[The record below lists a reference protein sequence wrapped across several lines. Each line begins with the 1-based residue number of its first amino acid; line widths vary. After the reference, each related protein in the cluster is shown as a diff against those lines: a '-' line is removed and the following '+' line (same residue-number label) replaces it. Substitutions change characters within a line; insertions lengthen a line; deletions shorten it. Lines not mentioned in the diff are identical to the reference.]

1 MEAVDI
7 IKNMGLVDLQPVT
20 GTLNLNGKAYK
31 VNKYSLK
38 YKAHFMKKYGLEKIM
53 QMCAGYDKEISQDLF
68 FAEVAYTLLDNRS
81 DFPEFDDFIDAFAS
95 TAEYKQLHDVIIA
108 VLGLKSG
115 LTRGEEAQRKQE
127 SENKKK
133 QKKRRGKKSRK

>member
-20 GTLNLNGKAYK
+20 GTLRLNGKEYK

-38 YKAHFMKKYGLEKIM
+38 YKAHFMKKYGIDRITA
-53 QMCAGYDKEISQDLF
+53 MCAGYDKEITQDLF
-68 FAEVAYTLLDNRS
+68 FAEVAYTLLEDRA
-81 DFPEFDDFIDAFAS
+81 DFPEFDNFIDAFAS
-95 TAEYKQLHDVIIA
+95 TEEYRQLHDVIIA

-115 LTRGEEAQRKQE
+115 LTRAETAQAEKERE
-127 SENKKK
+127 DKKK
-133 QKKRRGKKSRK
+133 AKKKKKKKRK

>member
-20 GTLNLNGKAYK
+20 GTLRLNGKEYK

-38 YKAHFMKKYGLEKIM
+38 YKAHFMKKYGIDKITA
-53 QMCAGYDKEISQDLF
+53 MCAGYDKEISQDLF
-68 FAEVAYTLLDNRS
+68 FAEVAYTLLEDRS
-81 DFPEFDDFIDAFAS
+81 DFPEFDNFIDAFAS
-95 TAEYKQLHDVIIA
+95 TDEYRQLHDVIIA

-115 LTRGEEAQRKQE
+115 LTRAETAQAEKERDD
-127 SENKKK
+127 KKK
-133 QKKRRGKKSRK
+133 KKKKKKKKRK

>member
-20 GTLNLNGKAYK
+20 GTLRLNGKEYK

-38 YKAHFMKKYGLEKIM
+38 YKAHFMKKYGIDRITA
-53 QMCAGYDKEISQDLF
+53 MCAGYDKEITQDLF
-68 FAEVAYTLLDNRS
+68 FAEVAYTLLEDRA
-81 DFPEFDDFIDAFAS
+81 DFPEFDNFIDAFAS
-95 TAEYKQLHDVIIA
+95 TEEYRQLHDVIIA

-115 LTRGEEAQRKQE
+115 LTRAETAQAEKERDD
-127 SENKKK
+127 KKK
-133 QKKRRGKKSRK
+133 AKKKKKKKRK

>member
-20 GTLNLNGKAYK
+20 GTLRLNGKEYK

-38 YKAHFMKKYGLEKIM
+38 YKAHFMKKYGIDRITA
-53 QMCAGYDKEISQDLF
+53 MCAGYDKEITQDLF
-68 FAEVAYTLLDNRS
+68 FAEVAYTLLDDRA
-81 DFPEFDDFIDAFAS
+81 DFPEFDNFIDAFAS
-95 TAEYKQLHDVIIA
+95 TAEYRQLHDVIIA

-115 LTRGEEAQRKQE
+115 LTRAETAQAEKERDD
-127 SENKKK
+127 KKK
-133 QKKRRGKKSRK
+133 AKKKKKRK

>member
-20 GTLNLNGKAYK
+20 GTLRLNGKEYK

-38 YKAHFMKKYGLEKIM
+38 YKAHFMKKYGIDRITA
-53 QMCAGYDKEISQDLF
+53 MCAGYDKEITQDLF
-68 FAEVAYTLLDNRS
+68 FAEVAYTLLDDRA
-81 DFPEFDDFIDAFAS
+81 DFPEFDNFIDAFAS
-95 TAEYKQLHDVIIA
+95 TEEYRQLHDVIIA

-115 LTRGEEAQRKQE
+115 LTRAETAQAEKERE
-127 SENKKK
+127 DKKK
-133 QKKRRGKKSRK
+133 AKKKKKKKRK

>member
-20 GTLNLNGKAYK
+20 GTLRLNGKEYK

-38 YKAHFMKKYGLEKIM
+38 YKAHFMKKYGIDKITA
-53 QMCAGYDKEISQDLF
+53 MCAGYDKEITQDLF
-68 FAEVAYTLLDNRS
+68 FAEVAYTLLEDRA
-81 DFPEFDDFIDAFAS
+81 DFPEFDNFIDAFAS
-95 TAEYKQLHDVIIA
+95 TAEYRQLHDVIIA

-115 LTRGEEAQRKQE
+115 LTRAETAQAEKERDD
-127 SENKKK
+127 KKK
-133 QKKRRGKKSRK
+133 AKKKKKRK

>member
-20 GTLNLNGKAYK
+20 GTLRLNGKEYK

-38 YKAHFMKKYGLEKIM
+38 YKAHFMKKYGIDRITA
-53 QMCAGYDKEISQDLF
+53 MCAGYDKEISQDLF
-68 FAEVAYTLLDNRS
+68 FAEVAYTLLEDRA
-81 DFPEFDDFIDAFAS
+81 DFPEFDNFIDAFAS
-95 TAEYKQLHDVIIA
+95 TDEYRQLHDVIIA

-115 LTRGEEAQRKQE
+115 LTRAETAQAEKERDD
-127 SENKKK
+127 KKK
-133 QKKRRGKKSRK
+133 KKKKKKKKRK

>member
-20 GTLNLNGKAYK
+20 GTLRLNGKEYK

-38 YKAHFMKKYGLEKIM
+38 YKAHFMKKYGIDRITA
-53 QMCAGYDKEISQDLF
+53 MCAGYDKEISQDLF
-68 FAEVAYTLLDNRS
+68 FAEVAYTLLEDRS
-81 DFPEFDDFIDAFAS
+81 DFPEFDNFIDAFAS
-95 TAEYKQLHDVIIA
+95 TEEYRQLHDVIIA

-115 LTRGEEAQRKQE
+115 LTRGEEAIKKQE
-127 SENKKK
+127 EENKKK
-133 QKKRRGKKSRK
+133 QKKHNGKRKKK

>member
-20 GTLNLNGKAYK
+20 GTLRLNGKEYK

-38 YKAHFMKKYGLEKIM
+38 YKAHFMKKYGIDRITA
-53 QMCAGYDKEISQDLF
+53 MCAGYDKEISQDLF
-68 FAEVAYTLLDNRS
+68 FAEVAYTLLEDRL
-81 DFPEFDDFIDAFAS
+81 DFPEFDNFIDAFAS
-95 TAEYKQLHDVIIA
+95 TDEYRQLHDVIIA

-115 LTRGEEAQRKQE
+115 LTRAETAQAEKERDD
-127 SENKKK
+127 KKK
-133 QKKRRGKKSRK
+133 AKKKKKKKRK

>member
-20 GTLNLNGKAYK
+20 GTLRLNGKEYK

-38 YKAHFMKKYGLEKIM
+38 YKAHFMKKYGIDRITA
-53 QMCAGYDKEISQDLF
+53 MCAGYDKEISQDLF
-68 FAEVAYTLLDNRS
+68 FAEVAYTLLDNRA
-81 DFPEFDDFIDAFAS
+81 DFPEFDNFIDAFAS
-95 TAEYKQLHDVIIA
+95 TDEYRQLHDVIIA

-115 LTRGEEAQRKQE
+115 LTRAETAQAEKERE
-127 SENKKK
+127 SKKK
-133 QKKRRGKKSRK
+133 QKKNRKKKGK

>member
-20 GTLNLNGKAYK
+20 VKLRLNGKEYK

-38 YKAHFMKKYGLEKIM
+38 YKAHFMKKYGIDKITA
-53 QMCAGYDKEISQDLF
+53 MCAGYDKEITQDLF
-68 FAEVAYTLLDNRS
+68 FAEVAYTLLEDRA
-81 DFPEFDDFIDAFAS
+81 DFPEFDNFIDAFAS
-95 TAEYKQLHDVIIA
+95 TSEYRQLHDVIIA

-115 LTRGEEAQRKQE
+115 LTRAETAQAEKERDD
-127 SENKKK
+127 KKK
-133 QKKRRGKKSRK
+133 AKKKKKKKRK